1 MKEWHISR
9 LSVDDFFRGSALL
22 STSNRSSA
30 CLLIAT
36 CAAMIFL
43 LSLIKIHFS
52 HSQSFHWQ
60 NLLWPFNTVRT
71 PWYLQRAQ
79 RGAFFGDNSGDL
91 CSTGIIMVAIRKR
104 NNEKL
109 LFCHLRNFLS
119 RLFSKTENLS
129 QCYGHSSKTNAT
141 LTKRR
146 QIVSRQFFITS
157 TFVYYKGT
165 HLLMTWCGTFI
176 LLLLRWNFKSKFGNI
191 WKPSLQVSVENPLF
205 LTYNKQF
212 MKAR

>member
-9 LSVDDFFRGSALL
+9 PSVDDFFRGSALL
-22 STSNRSSA
+22 STSNRSSV

-52 HSQSFHWQ
+52 HSQSFHRQ

-79 RGAFFGDNSGDL
+79 RGAFFGDNSGDP
-91 CSTGIIMVAIRKR
+91 CSTGIIMVVITKR

-119 RLFSKTENLS
+119 RLFSKTESLS

-141 LTKRR
+141 LTKRH

-157 TFVYYKGT
+157 TFVDYKGT
-165 HLLMTWCGTFI
+165 HLLMTWCGNVYFAPSA
-176 LLLLRWNFKSKFGNI
+176 LKFQIKI
-191 WKPSLQVSVENPLF
+191 WE
-205 LTYNKQF
+205 Y
-212 MKAR
+212 MKT